1 MIIKNIRDPQTYA
14 IIGAAMQV
22 HRELGHGFLEAVYQ
36 EALAIEFERRSIPY
50 AREVDLPI
58 YYRDRLLTCAY
69 RADFICYGSIVVE
82 LKAIS
87 SITGNE
93 QAQVLNYLRATRL
106 ERGLILNFGT
116 LRMQHERMVW
126 STDGAIG

>member
-1 MIIKNIRDPQTYA
+1 MIFKNIRDPQTYA